1 MHFREEPPVAELTR
15 FQIPQPANVTLRRHQ
30 WYILKCI
37 YLMRFDWDESKNR
50 INRAKHGIDFAFAR
64 IAFDDPF
71 AITIQDRDVSGEQRY
86 QLIGAVYSRVIL
98 VAHAVATA
106 GPGEDEETIRII
118 SARKATRLERKRY
131 EENHQNDAA
140 N

>member
-1 MHFREEPPVAELTR
+1 
-15 FQIPQPANVTLRRHQ
+15 
-30 WYILKCI
+30 
-37 YLMRFDWDESKNR
+37 MRFDWDESKNR

-71 AITIQDRDVSGEQRY
+71 AITIQDRDVDGEQRY

-98 VAHAVATA
+98 VAHAVGTA
-106 GPGEDEETIRII
+106 VPGEDEEAIRII

-140 N
+140 T